1 MRKTVVY
8 AGVANLLQ
16 FRGQNVQMRNVGEFE
31 ISSIFSGAK
40 KKLGN
45 NDFKV
50 ENFLMNLEKSDS
62 I

>member
-31 ISSIFSGAK
+31 ISSIFNGAK
-40 KKLGN
+40 NKLGN
-45 NDFKV
+45 TDFKLKAS
-50 ENFLMNLEKSDS
+50 F
-62 I
+62 

>member
-31 ISSIFSGAK
+31 ISFIFNGAK
-40 KKLGN
+40 KETWKHQIHFRN
-45 NDFKV
+45 IN
-50 ENFLMNLEKSDS
+50 
-62 I
+62 